1 MLSRKLLL
9 VLTTIYLVIVT
20 VYIYEQKT
28 ILPFHVEKEISQEDP
43 GRNERST
50 PREFILPAT
59 SAVARAQENK
69 HKLKLQGVD
78 IGKCLAIIRS
88 KGFSLMSDEIIRNV
102 ELKRAIMIVQKEI
115 DMTQTGNLDFEFA
128 TKLGCTQP

>member
-1 MLSRKLLL
+1 MIKKKLLL
-9 VLTTIYLVIVT
+9 GLTSIYILSIAIYFYSQKSIV
-20 VYIYEQKT
+20 
-28 ILPFHVEKEISQEDP
+28 PFFNTKEISQEDP

-102 ELKRAIMIVQKEI
+102 ELKRAIMIVQEEI
-115 DMTQTGNLDFEFA
+115 DMTQTGDLDFEFA
-128 TKLGCTQP
+128 TKLGCTQS

>member
-1 MLSRKLLL
+1 MKKKLLL
-9 VLTTIYLVIVT
+9 GLTSIYILSIAI
-20 VYIYEQKT
+20 YIYSQKS
-28 ILPFHVEKEISQEDP
+28 IVPFFNTKEISQEDP
-43 GRNERST
+43 GRNEQST

-69 HKLKLQGVD
+69 HRLKLKGVD

-88 KGFSLMSDEIIRNV
+88 KGFSLMSEEIIRNV
-102 ELKRAIMIVQKEI
+102 ELKRAIMIVQEEI

-128 TKLGCTQP
+128 TKLGCTGP

>member
-9 VLTTIYLVIVT
+9 IITTIYLVIVT

-28 ILPFHVEKEISQEDP
+28 MLSFHVEKKFLKTGS
-43 GRNERST
+43 EREEHS
-50 PREFILPAT
+50 REHFT
-59 SAVARAQENK
+59 CYSCGRAQENK
-69 HKLKLQGVD
+69 HKLELQGVD

-102 ELKRAIMIVQKEI
+102 ELKRAIMIVQEEI